1 MPAVAEEPRQRRIEI
16 PSDIADSAG
25 VPDDLQSDV
34 DDLEY
39 FVPNTLRR
47 RKIGKVY
54 GALAV
59 LIAGV
64 IVLTDLPPLM
74 WLVPGFLLALGLHH
88 HVAGWDLVVR
98 EQRALDT
105 ANRHVEFPVGHA
117 SATVNFEGWRAR
129 PVWNVLVF
137 SAEEPPTRRGLVR
150 LDGITGDVVE
160 AYVED
165 IPAPEMEPVDPT

>member
-1 MPAVAEEPRQRRIEI
+1 MTEEPRQRRIEI
-16 PSDIADSAG
+16 PSDVADEAG
-25 VPDDLQSDV
+25 VPEDLQSDV

-54 GALAV
+54 LVLAV
-59 LIAGV
+59 LIGLV
-64 IVLTDLPPLM
+64 IVLTDLPVLM
-74 WLVPGFLLALGLHH
+74 GLVPGLLLVLGVHH
-88 HVAGWDLVVR
+88 HLAGWDLVVR
-98 EQRALDT
+98 EQRALDS

-137 SAEEPPTRRGLVR
+137 SAEDPPTKRGLVR
-150 LDGITGDVVE
+150 LDGITGNIME

-165 IPAPEMEPVDPT
+165 IPAADAVEAG